1 MFLIN
6 ATSQNAQEFHYKR
19 QKQKIAFLPST
30 YSEFCG
36 RRQKNSRNI
45 SEDFKIQ
52 NNTETF

>member
-45 SEDFKIQ
+45 SKDFKIQ